1 MSGVGLEVLLEGL
14 IPEIAYSGETGVS
27 VSALLK
33 IVRQYHNTLDAR
45 QDATSGED
53 IAAVAA
59 QITQKDEEKL
69 DESSFSPAEM
79 VSARWAWDWLRTRPQ
94 ILINKNKR
102 YNKLELQE
110 VLALPE
116 AAESN
121 GAEVDGEPADIFK
134 EPAPKAKQPASNLS
148 KAAASYQKASKSR
161 SKKASLTI
169 RPRIY
174 PAEDLVWQTLT
185 RHGVD
190 YKRVPVLEWKCLLGI
205 ASVRDKGIL
214 QSDLRR
220 LVDQDKRSLPKR
232 TDSLARKGYIAKR
245 TIVVSKMKTSK
256 LWLIDFAP
264 PILETETGGLDL
276 SVETL
281 TKDLEPVTWHDRW
294 TRDNIDMEAF
304 ARTFVGIVKA
314 WQVIRYA
321 DLRSKMGVVGK
332 HWQMK
337 TLAKNCQRIVD
348 LGVLKYT
355 AATFP
360 GARKVF
366 KDCLKFIRDPTDEEW
381 EKFLATGKKTSL
393 YSDATR
399 HREPKPN
406 ALALFGK
413 ATKADEAAKNEPK
426 PKRRRIFPGWT
437 PEKPLAQN
445 VFEVIQSAGPAGA
458 SNPQVSVAT
467 VGYAFR
473 RYMASHLTKVAE
485 TQQPPHLKH
494 FQVVSRLE
502 RKGKTSAYMFSVA
515 NPAAEDDTEDTP
527 PAAAGASAYGF
538 GQVRA
543 KSFPETSD
551 LSLTQICRLA
561 KKPRSMAK
569 RKGRH
574 LSRLEAMSQT
584 EAEASKTPDDVVM
597 SGQPNFEPI
606 TPVDQSVNGDEAN
619 AENLASH
626 TETTSPEPMEERP
639 PGAYRGIPGSLNPNP
654 QTTGR
659 PRKSI
664 VIVFRSDRLKDLSFL
679 GTSQASGT
687 DRSPAS
693 SILGGT
699 NHPKTVLN
707 ASYNGIS
714 GKLTCSL
721 EGRAVIFD
729 RDLEEAGK
737 EPLAVKVD
745 DMLDDPAIRDVPGAD
760 GKSLVVV
767 TRESSDGTPSW
778 TFVFIFEDTDEHN
791 QKALAIQKEIATLRT
806 NENTSQLI
814 AAEPSTPQSI
824 VDDLAPARGGAAR
837 GGRGGRGRGGSTRV
851 RGGRRAQMLA
861 ADSKPYKCE
870 TCGGAW
876 KNDIGLKYHQTKAQT
891 PCNPNFDPS
900 TVIER
905 GRKRRRIMSPERD
918 AASVASNAGD
928 NATVPVGTQPEKDGR
943 RMRKSSARSRTN
955 VRAGV
960 RAIQNAGMAF
970 RGLNADNVIESVEDA
985 AQLSTHQ
992 QHRGASGP
1000 LFSHV
1005 AHVAPKPKCGGIIS
1019 NFSKENDTLTTPSN
1033 PGSQHD
1039 AMLIQRL
1046 VDAQQTPQRVQPY
1059 SHQDEHLSTPGVD
1072 ASLGRS
1078 LVDQRKSVASVQL
1091 SAYTEI
1097 PYQQG
1102 RQIGTSG
1109 YASDRASPSSRAVQI
1124 SLYPDPSN
1132 IQPSYAGP
1140 GPHSNQG
1147 HYVQSHQD
1155 VNVASY
1161 SSPPQPS
1168 RYSQEYDHPLDSQTV
1183 DEAYTEP
1190 YPVNIQQHQQP
1201 ANQVQ
1206 VEVAPFI
1213 PSKDYSRFSTEAK
1226 KRTAQ
1231 ARDIILYLLDNN
1243 FGVFPGGKSLFYALT
1258 KVYLR
1263 AFRHQSPPTWKNH
1276 QAAIKALETRH
1287 LAILHT
1293 HMLRTEAGRFIE
1305 LSLILKTGVKTND
1318 PMPMKVKRRMKEKYP
1333 SLYIP
1338 TAFSPTQEELAT
1350 LEELYEKP
1358 AGTSKEER
1366 KVNANGQ
1373 KFRSRRKI
1381 DEVEVFNA
1389 PFYTQHNDE
1398 KVRDSTDPLWVLES
1412 EKASSYKRPAGDELS
1427 DGRPEKRA
1435 RLDERGTPSK
1445 RDGAH
1450 NDDSDGSTWEPDH
1463 TSPYHTGPRRR
1474 GRPAKLYAPTYT
1486 KHITDQ
1492 DDNIEPP
1499 SVIEA
1504 IKAYGLLP
1512 AKYGSKKKEAALRK
1526 LHKLLPHVGKVR
1538 NPGLGSLPPWFF
1550 DNRLRPIEKRVVEV
1564 QFLEPNLD
1572 IHEAGASTEKGQSK
1586 QAAKSVP
1593 SKDVESTAGDDATS
1607 INEKA
1612 EGVHKPVVFQ
1622 FAPCTTIQ
1630 DESRG
1635 SWSSKGWQFFENHN
1649 GSFAVQG
1656 WMPDLDSLT
1665 EENLPRSA
1673 EAMAKGPGIV
1683 FNPDSWKDP
1692 EYGRVTTLI
1701 DKCVAWERSSPGT
1714 ALLTANIVSS
1724 KPIFINISSSTTKAS
1739 MKNLTLKWSEDRQ
1752 FGLDT
1757 LPYDDVVQVA
1767 DDESLPYDGDSPDR
1781 IIVRPVRATRTTRKT
1796 EPNKPGRKGHGG
1808 RPPKIKLPAIKT
1820 EREHTAY
1827 PTTDND
1833 FLRVSG
1839 DRSLELDWSSDNVKV
1854 TAFVVVTTLLGGVD
1868 RVVDWGLMMR
1878 LFPDMTLSQLRHT
1891 WGSLKKDRMSSIVN
1905 LTDKF
1910 RRAFLKAYG
1919 VGVPKI
1925 NFDNILEYDWKW
1937 LIKWASNLDEFRHA
1951 DLPKS
1956 RTALERDYNVTG
1968 IGIEDREW
1976 RETYNHP
1983 QRSVFNKFQDATSE
1997 AMALSIDED
2006 DSKEQDDIRR
2016 RELAL
2021 AMAFMRSLCVT
2032 PIETYSKEHISKQRN
2047 SLFPTL
2053 SRAEVEGLM
2062 VKGVDQLQREGIISK
2077 SNSRFQNGWRW
2088 RIANRITDLLDKVA
2102 HEERLAQA
2110 LAYKRELDKTFRAG
2124 EKKRVTYITNDGMIM
2139 ALLNMQAYQRVRIE
2153 TTGQPH
2159 VPMGFEPGN
2168 YETRKYTKKYLHF
2181 RIDVI
2186 PTETYRYDDDQEL
2199 VDFRKCIMSAP
2210 PPNMGPDGATPIW
2223 CDVFGRVDAT
2233 RWLRYLCVVLVT
2245 IASKGAMGPEELCK
2259 TLKPAI
2265 MPFEAELII
2274 KWAQELGILGQQ
2286 YEGTALTVMEWWWM
2300 VLDAQRQGLES
2311 GLAGADVA
2319 EGMRTR
2325 RMFPGMMKF

>member
-14 IPEIAYSGETGVS
+14 IPEIAYSGEKGVS

-116 AAESN
+116 AVESN
-121 GAEVDGEPADIFK
+121 VTESHGQAGNLPEES
-134 EPAPKAKQPASNLS
+134 APKAKQPASKPS
-148 KAAASYQKASKSR
+148 KAAASQKKASKSR
-161 SKKASLTI
+161 TKKVALTV

-294 TRDNIDMEAF
+294 TKDNIDMEAF
-304 ARTFVGIVKA
+304 ARTFVGVVKA

-413 ATKADEAAKNEPK
+413 ASKADEAAKNEPK
-426 PKRRRIFPGWT
+426 PKQRRIFPGWT

-502 RKGKTSAYMFSVA
+502 RKGKTSAYMFSVV
-515 NPAAEDDTEDTP
+515 NPPTEDDAQDSP
-527 PAAAGASAYGF
+527 PDATGASAYGF

-551 LSLTQICRLA
+551 LSLTEICRLA

-574 LSRLEAMSQT
+574 LSKLEAMSQT
-584 EAEASKTPDDVVM
+584 EVEASKSPDDVAM
-597 SGQPNFEPI
+597 TGQPNFEPI

-619 AENLASH
+619 PEEVATLPKAP
-626 TETTSPEPMEERP
+626 SPEPVEERP
-639 PGAYRGIPGSLNPNP
+639 PGVYRGIPGSLNPNP
-654 QTTGR
+654 HTHGR

-664 VIVFRSDRLKDLSFL
+664 VIIFRSDKLKDPSFL
-679 GTSQASGT
+679 ATTRAS
-687 DRSPAS
+687 DSPES
-693 SILGGT
+693 SILGAAH
-699 NHPKTVLN
+699 HPYAVLN
-707 ASYNGIS
+707 ATYNGIS
-714 GKLTCSL
+714 GKLTVSSVS
-721 EGRAVIFD
+721 RAVTFE
-729 RDLEEAGK
+729 RDSEEAGK
-737 EPLAVKVD
+737 EPLAIKLD
-745 DMLDDPAIRDVPGAD
+745 EMLDDPAVRDVPGAE
-760 GKSLVVV
+760 GKSLVFAAKDNN
-767 TRESSDGTPSW
+767 DGNPAW
-778 TFVFIFEDTDEHN
+778 TFVFVFDDTSEN
-791 QKALAIQKEIATLRT
+791 NEKASALQKEIATLKT
-806 NENTSQLI
+806 NQSTSQFVV
-814 AAEPSTPQSI
+814 AEPSTPQSI
-824 VDDLAPARGGAAR
+824 ADDLAPVRGGATR
-837 GGRGGRGRGGSTRV
+837 GGRGGRGRGGGGRG

-861 ADSKPYKCE
+861 ADPKPYKCE

-900 TVIER
+900 TVAER
-905 GRKRRRIMSPERD
+905 GRKRRKLMSPEPD
-918 AASVASNAGD
+918 AASVASGAGD
-928 NATVPVGTQPEKDGR
+928 NQTAPVGTLPEKDGR
-943 RMRKSSARSRTN
+943 KMRKSSARSRAT

-960 RAIQNAGMAF
+960 RQTAGMTF
-970 RGLNADNVIESVEDA
+970 RGLNTDDVVESVENT
-985 AQLSTHQ
+985 AQLSKDQ
-992 QHRGASGP
+992 QHGTASGP
-1000 LFSHV
+1000 LSSRV
-1005 AHVAPKPKCGGIIS
+1005 THVAPKPRFGGIIS
-1019 NFSKENDTLTTPSN
+1019 NFSKETDSLPTPSN
-1033 PGSQHD
+1033 SDRAHNPMQ
-1039 AMLIQRL
+1039 IQQL
-1046 VDAQQTPQRVQPY
+1046 VDAQQTPQRVQPHG
-1059 SHQDEHLSTPGVD
+1059 HQDGHLSIAGVD
-1072 ASLGRS
+1072 ERFSS
-1078 LVDQRKSVASVQL
+1078 PVDQRKSVPSVQPP
-1091 SAYTEI
+1091 AYAEV
-1097 PYQQG
+1097 PYQQSLQAG
-1102 RQIGTSG
+1102 VSG
-1109 YASDRASPSSRAVQI
+1109 YASDRASPLPGAAQSSF
-1124 SLYPDPSN
+1124 YPDPSS
-1132 IQPSYAGP
+1132 IQAAYVVP
-1140 GPHSNQG
+1140 GPHTNQG
-1147 HYVQSHQD
+1147 HQH
-1155 VNVASY
+1155 VASY
-1161 SSPPQPS
+1161 SSPPQPP
-1168 RYSQEYDHPLDSQTV
+1168 RYSQEYNQTLGSQAVDSG
-1183 DEAYTEP
+1183 
-1190 YPVNIQQHQQP
+1190 YPESYHVNIQHHQQL
-1201 ANQVQ
+1201 ANQFQ
-1206 VEVAPFI
+1206 AQVAPFV

-1243 FGVFPGGKSLFYALT
+1243 HGVFPGGKSLFYALT

-1287 LAILHT
+1287 LAMLHT

-1305 LSLILKTGVKTND
+1305 LSLILKTGVRTND
-1318 PMPMKVKRRMKEKYP
+1318 PMPMKVKKRMKEKYP

-1358 AGTSKEER
+1358 AGNGKEER

-1389 PFYTQHNDE
+1389 PFYTQHNEE

-1412 EKASSYKRPAGDELS
+1412 EKASSYKRPAMDELP
-1427 DGRPEKRA
+1427 DGHPEKRA
-1435 RLDERGTPSK
+1435 RLDEQGTTS
-1445 RDGAH
+1445 RRTGIDD
-1450 NDDSDGSTWEPDH
+1450 DDSDGSLWEPDH
-1463 TSPYHTGPRRR
+1463 PSPYHAVPRRR

-1486 KHITDQ
+1486 RHVPELDE
-1492 DDNIEPP
+1492 NIEPP

-1526 LHKLLPHVGKVR
+1526 LHKLPPQVGKIR

-1550 DNRLRPIEKRVVEV
+1550 DSRQRPVEKRVVEV

-1572 IHEAGASTEKGQSK
+1572 IQEAGASTRKEQSK
-1586 QAAKSVP
+1586 QAVKP
-1593 SKDVESTAGDDATS
+1593 GGNFTANAGATS
-1607 INEKA
+1607 TDGKTG
-1612 EGVHKPVVFQ
+1612 GVKRPIEFQ

-1635 SWSSKGWQFFENHN
+1635 SWSSKGWQFFENNN
-1649 GSFAVQG
+1649 GSFAVKG
-1656 WMPDLDSLT
+1656 WMPDLDALT

-1673 EAMAKGPGIV
+1673 EAMAKGPGIT
-1683 FNPDSWKDP
+1683 FNPESWKDP

-1701 DKCVAWERSSPGT
+1701 DKCAAWERSSPGT
-1714 ALLTANIVSS
+1714 ALLTANVVSS
-1724 KPIFINISSSTTKAS
+1724 KPILINISSSPIKAS

-1752 FGLDT
+1752 FELDT
-1757 LPYDDVVQVA
+1757 LPYDDIVLVA
-1767 DDESLPYDGDSPDR
+1767 DDESLPFDGGSPDR
-1781 IIVRPVRATRTTRKT
+1781 VFVRPVRATRTMRKPG
-1796 EPNKPGRKGHGG
+1796 PNKPGRKGHGG

-1833 FLRVSG
+1833 FLRVFG

-1878 LFPDMTLSQLRHT
+1878 IFPDMTLSQLRHT
-1891 WGSLKKDRMSSIVN
+1891 WGALKKDRMSSIVN

-1919 VGVPKI
+1919 VEVPKI
-1925 NFDNILEYDWKW
+1925 NFDNVLEYDWKW
-1937 LIKWASNLDEFRHA
+1937 LIKWASNLEEFRHS
-1951 DLPKS
+1951 DLPGSKD
-1956 RTALERDYNVTG
+1956 ALKRDYNVTG

-1997 AMALSIDED
+1997 AIALSIDED
-2006 DSKEQDDIRR
+2006 DSKVQNDIRR

-2032 PIETYSKEHISKQRN
+2032 PVETYSKEHISKKRN

-2102 HEERLAQA
+2102 HEERLTQA
-2110 LAYKRELDKTFRAG
+2110 LAYKRELDQAFRAG
-2124 EKKRVTYITNDGMIM
+2124 EKKRVTYVTNDGMIM
-2139 ALLNMQAYQRVRIE
+2139 ALLNMQANQRVRIE

-2181 RIDVI
+2181 RIDVT
-2186 PTETYRYDDDQEL
+2186 PTETYRYDDDVEL
-2199 VDFRKCIMSAP
+2199 VDFRKRVMSALP
-2210 PPNMGPDGATPIW
+2210 PTVGPDGATPIW

-2274 KWAQELGILGQQ
+2274 RWAEELGILGQQ
-2286 YEGTALTVMEWWWM
+2286 YEGTALTVMEWWWI
-2300 VLDAQRQGLES
+2300 VLDAQRHALES

-2325 RMFPGMMKF
+2325 KMFPGMKQF

>member
-45 QDATSGED
+45 QDATSGKD

-121 GAEVDGEPADIFK
+121 GADVDVEPVDIPK
-134 EPAPKAKQPASNLS
+134 KAPPKAKQTASKHS
-148 KAAASYQKASKSR
+148 KAAASQKKASKSKP
-161 SKKASLTI
+161 KKAALTV

-304 ARTFVGIVKA
+304 ARTFVGVVKA

-413 ATKADEAAKNEPK
+413 AAKADEAAKNEPK

-515 NPAAEDDTEDTP
+515 NPAAEDDAEDSP
-527 PAAAGASAYGF
+527 PAVTDASAYGF

-543 KSFPETSD
+543 KSFPESSD
-551 LSLTQICRLA
+551 LSLTEICRLA

-574 LSRLEAMSQT
+574 LSKLEAMSQT
-584 EAEASKTPDDVVM
+584 EVEASKTPDDVVM

-606 TPVDQSVNGDEAN
+606 TPIDQSVNGDD
-619 AENLASH
+619 ASH
-626 TETTSPEPMEERP
+626 EDLANHPKAASPEAVEERP

-654 QTTGR
+654 QIIGR
-659 PRKSI
+659 PRKSM
-664 VIVFRSDRLKDLSFL
+664 VIVFRSDKLKDLSFL
-679 GTSQASGT
+679 GTPQASHG
-687 DRSPAS
+687 DPSPAS
-693 SILGGT
+693 SILGGS
-699 NHPKTVLN
+699 NHPETVLN
-707 ASYNGIS
+707 ARYNGIA
-714 GKLTCSL
+714 GKLKISPAS
-721 EGRAVIFD
+721 RAVTFD
-729 RDLEEAGK
+729 RDYKESGK
-737 EPLAVKVD
+737 EPLSIKLN
-745 DMLDDPAIRDVPGAD
+745 DMLDDPVVRDVPGAD

-767 TRESSDGTPSW
+767 TKESSDGNPSW
-778 TFVFIFEDTDEHN
+778 TFVFVFDDTNENN
-791 QKALAIQKEIATLRT
+791 QKALAIQKDIATLKAGQS
-806 NENTSQLI
+806 TSQFVV
-814 AAEPSTPQSI
+814 AEPSTPQSI
-824 VDDLAPARGGAAR
+824 ADDQAPARGGAAR
-837 GGRGGRGRGGSTRV
+837 GGRGGRGRGGNARV

-861 ADSKPYKCE
+861 ADPKPYKCE

-900 TVIER
+900 AIVER
-905 GRKRRRIMSPERD
+905 GRKRRKIMSPEPD
-918 AASVASNAGD
+918 AASVASGAGD
-928 NATVPVGTQPEKDGR
+928 NQNALVGTQPENDGR
-943 RMRKSSARSRTN
+943 KMRKSSARSRPS

-970 RGLNADNVIESVEDA
+970 RGLNADNVVESVEDA

-992 QHRGASGP
+992 QHQPASGP
-1000 LFSHV
+1000 LSSHV
-1005 AHVAPKPKCGGIIS
+1005 AHVAPKPKFGGIIS
-1019 NFSKENDTLTTPSN
+1019 NFSKEDDTLPTPSN
-1033 PGSQHD
+1033 SDSQHD
-1039 AMLIQRL
+1039 TMQIQHII
-1046 VDAQQTPQRVQPY
+1046 DAQQTPQRVQPY
-1059 SHQDEHLSTPGVD
+1059 IHKHGYLAIAGVD
-1072 ASLGRS
+1072 PSLRS
-1078 LVDQRKSVASVQL
+1078 PVDQRKPVPSVL
-1091 SAYTEI
+1091 PSAYAET
-1097 PYQQG
+1097 PYQQS
-1102 RQIGTSG
+1102 RQISTSG
-1109 YASDRASPSSRAVQI
+1109 YPSDRASPLPGIVQS

-1132 IQPSYAGP
+1132 IQLSYAAP

-1155 VNVASY
+1155 AHNALY
-1161 SSPPQPS
+1161 SSPPQSS
-1168 RYSQEYDHPLDSQTV
+1168 RHIQEYSHALGSQTA
-1183 DEAYTEP
+1183 DEAYPEP

-1201 ANQVQ
+1201 AHQVQ
-1206 VEVAPFI
+1206 AQVVPFI

-1318 PMPMKVKRRMKEKYP
+1318 PMPMKVKKRMKEKYP

-1338 TAFSPTQEELAT
+1338 AAFSPTQEELTT

-1358 AGTSKEER
+1358 AGNGKEER

-1389 PFYTQHNDE
+1389 PFYTQNNDE

-1412 EKASSYKRPAGDELS
+1412 EKASSYNKRPAMYELP
-1427 DGRPEKRA
+1427 DGHPDKRA
-1435 RLDERGTPSK
+1435 RLDEQGTPSK
-1445 RDGAH
+1445 RFGAH
-1450 NDDSDGSTWEPDH
+1450 NDESDGSMWEPDH
-1463 TSPYHTGPRRR
+1463 PSPYHTGPRRR

-1486 KHITDQ
+1486 RHISDQ
-1492 DDNIEPP
+1492 DENIEPP
-1499 SVIEA
+1499 SVAEA

-1526 LHKLLPHVGKVR
+1526 LHKLLPHVGKMR
-1538 NPGLGSLPPWFF
+1538 NPGLSSLPPWFF
-1550 DNRLRPIEKRVVEV
+1550 DNRQRPIEKRVVEV

-1572 IHEAGASTEKGQSK
+1572 IHEAGASTEKEQPK
-1586 QAAKSVP
+1586 QAEKSIP
-1593 SKDVESTAGDDATS
+1593 SKGKGSTAGDDATS
-1607 INEKA
+1607 NNEKA
-1612 EGVHKPVVFQ
+1612 EGVQKPVVFQ

-1635 SWSSKGWQFFENHN
+1635 SWASKGWQFFENHN
-1649 GSFAVQG
+1649 GSFAVKG
-1656 WMPDLDSLT
+1656 WMPDLDTLT
-1665 EENLPRSA
+1665 EENFPRSA
-1673 EAMAKGPGIV
+1673 EAMAKGPGIT

-1701 DKCVAWERSSPGT
+1701 DKCAAWERSSPGT

-1724 KPIFINISSSTTKAS
+1724 KPIFINVSSSTPKAS

-1752 FGLDT
+1752 FELDT

-1767 DDESLPYDGDSPDR
+1767 DDESLPYDGGSPDR
-1781 IIVRPVRATRTTRKT
+1781 VIVRPVRATRTIRKA
-1796 EPNKPGRKGHGG
+1796 EPNKPGRKGQGG

-1839 DRSLELDWSSDNVKV
+1839 DRTQELDWSSDNVKV

-1951 DLPKS
+1951 DLPRS
-1956 RTALERDYNVTG
+1956 RNALKRDYNVTG

-2006 DSKEQDDIRR
+2006 DTKEQNNIRR

-2032 PIETYSKEHISKQRN
+2032 PVETYSKEHISKQRN

-2110 LAYKRELDKTFRAG
+2110 LSYKRELDKAFRAG
-2124 EKKRVTYITNDGMIM
+2124 EKKRVTYVTNDGMIM

-2199 VDFRKCIMSAP
+2199 VDFCKRVMSAP

-2274 KWAQELGILGQQ
+2274 NWAEQLGILGQQ

-2300 VLDAQRQGLES
+2300 ALDAQKQGLEA

-2325 RMFPGMMKF
+2325 RMFPGMKTF

>member
-14 IPEIAYSGETGVS
+14 IPEIAYSGEKGVS

-121 GAEVDGEPADIFK
+121 GAEVDDGPADIPK
-134 EPAPKAKQPASNLS
+134 EKEAAPKAKKAASKPI
-148 KAAASYQKASKSR
+148 KAAASQKKASKPK
-161 SKKASLTI
+161 SKKAALTV

-304 ARTFVGIVKA
+304 ARTFVGVVKA

-413 ATKADEAAKNEPK
+413 AAKADEAAKNEPK

-485 TQQPPHLKH
+485 TQQPSHLKH

-502 RKGKTSAYMFSVA
+502 RKGKTSAYMFSVT
-515 NPAAEDDTEDTP
+515 NPAAQDDARDS
-527 PAAAGASAYGF
+527 PAAATGASAYGF

-551 LSLTQICRLA
+551 LSLTEICRLA

-574 LSRLEAMSQT
+574 LSKLEAMSQT

-606 TPVDQSVNGDEAN
+606 TPIDQSVNGDDATHEDLAN
-619 AENLASH
+619 H
-626 TETTSPEPMEERP
+626 TKAASPELVEERP

-654 QTTGR
+654 HFIGR

-664 VIVFRSDRLKDLSFL
+664 VMVFRSDKLKDPNFL
-679 GTSQASGT
+679 GTPRVSDA
-687 DRSPAS
+687 DPSPAS
-693 SILGGT
+693 SVLGVT
-699 NHPKTVLN
+699 DHSSTVLS
-707 ASYNGIS
+707 ARYNGIA
-714 GKLTCSL
+714 GTLTISAAS
-721 EGRAVIFD
+721 RAVTFD
-729 RDLEEAGK
+729 RDSKEAGK
-737 EPLAVKVD
+737 EPLAIKLD
-745 DMLDDPAIRDVPGAD
+745 DMLDDPAVRDVPGAD
-760 GKSLVVV
+760 GKSLVIV
-767 TRESSDGTPSW
+767 TKE
-778 TFVFIFEDTDEHN
+778 N
-791 QKALAIQKEIATLRT
+791 QS
-806 NENTSQLI
+806 TSQFVV
-814 AAEPSTPQSI
+814 AEPSTPQSI
-824 VDDLAPARGGAAR
+824 ADDLAPTRGGAVRGGR
-837 GGRGGRGRGGSTRV
+837 GGRGGRGRGGSTRI

-861 ADSKPYKCE
+861 NDPKPYKCE

-900 TVIER
+900 TVAER
-905 GRKRRRIMSPERD
+905 GRKRRKLMSPEPD
-918 AASVASNAGD
+918 AASVASGAGD
-928 NATVPVGTQPEKDGR
+928 NQNAPVGNQPEKDGR
-943 RMRKSSARSRTN
+943 KMRKSSARSRAT

-960 RAIQNAGMAF
+960 RAIQNAEMTF
-970 RGLNADNVIESVEDA
+970 RGLNASNVVESVEDA
-985 AQLSTHQ
+985 AQLSIHQ
-992 QHRGASGP
+992 HHQAAGGP
-1000 LFSHV
+1000 LSSHV
-1005 AHVAPKPKCGGIIS
+1005 THVAPKPKFGGIIS
-1019 NFSKENDTLTTPSN
+1019 NFSKEDDTLPTPSN
-1033 PGSQHD
+1033 PHSQHD
-1039 AMLIQRL
+1039 PMKIQH
-1046 VDAQQTPQRVQPY
+1046 VIDPQQTPQRH
-1059 SHQDEHLSTPGVD
+1059 SAAST
-1072 ASLGRS
+1072 AC
-1078 LVDQRKSVASVQL
+1078 
-1091 SAYTEI
+1091 
-1097 PYQQG
+1097 
-1102 RQIGTSG
+1102 
-1109 YASDRASPSSRAVQI
+1109 
-1124 SLYPDPSN
+1124 
-1132 IQPSYAGP
+1132 QPSP
-1140 GPHSNQG
+1140 GSSG
-1147 HYVQSHQD
+1147 AV
-1155 VNVASY
+1155 Y
-1161 SSPPQPS
+1161 S
-1168 RYSQEYDHPLDSQTV
+1168 
-1183 DEAYTEP
+1183 
-1190 YPVNIQQHQQP
+1190 
-1201 ANQVQ
+1201 
-1206 VEVAPFI
+1206 F
-1213 PSKDYSRFSTEAK
+1213 KDYNRFSTEAK

-1287 LAILHT
+1287 LAVLHT

-1318 PMPMKVKRRMKEKYP
+1318 PMPMKVKKRMKEKYP

-1338 TAFSPTQEELAT
+1338 TAFSPTQEELTT

-1358 AGTSKEER
+1358 AGNGKEER

-1389 PFYTQHNDE
+1389 PFYTQHNEE

-1412 EKASSYKRPAGDELS
+1412 EKVSSYNKRPAMDELP
-1427 DGRPEKRA
+1427 DGHPEKRA
-1435 RLDERGTPSK
+1435 RLDEQGTPSK
-1445 RDGAH
+1445 RFGAH
-1450 NDDSDGSTWEPDH
+1450 HDDSDGSVWEPDH
-1463 TSPYHTGPRRR
+1463 PSPYHTGPRRR
-1474 GRPAKLYAPTYT
+1474 GRPAKLFAPTYT
-1486 KHITDQ
+1486 KHVTDQ
-1492 DDNIEPP
+1492 DENIEPP
-1499 SVIEA
+1499 SVAEA

-1526 LHKLLPHVGKVR
+1526 LHKLLPHVGKMR
-1538 NPGLGSLPPWFF
+1538 NPGLSSLPPWFF
-1550 DNRLRPIEKRVVEV
+1550 DSRQRTIDKRVVEV

-1572 IHEAGASTEKGQSK
+1572 IHGPGASTAQEQPK
-1586 QAAKSVP
+1586 QAEKSIL
-1593 SKDVESTAGDDATS
+1593 SKGEGSTAGDDTTS
-1607 INEKA
+1607 NNEKA
-1612 EGVHKPVVFQ
+1612 EGAQKPVVFQ

-1635 SWSSKGWQFFENHN
+1635 SWASKGWQFFENHN
-1649 GSFAVQG
+1649 GSFAVKG

-1673 EAMAKGPGIV
+1673 EAMAKGPGIT

-1701 DKCVAWERSSPGT
+1701 DKCAAWERSSPGT

-1724 KPIFINISSSTTKAS
+1724 KPILINVSSSTTKAS

-1752 FGLDT
+1752 FDLDT

-1767 DDESLPYDGDSPDR
+1767 DDESLPYDGGSPDR
-1781 IIVRPVRATRTTRKT
+1781 VFIRPVRATRTIRKT
-1796 EPNKPGRKGHGG
+1796 EPNKPGRKGAGG

-1839 DRSLELDWSSDNVKV
+1839 DRTQELDWSSDNVKV

-1951 DLPKS
+1951 DIPGS
-1956 RTALERDYNVTG
+1956 RNALKRDYNVTG

-2006 DSKEQDDIRR
+2006 DIKEQNNVRR

-2032 PIETYSKEHISKQRN
+2032 PVETYSKEHISKQRN

-2088 RIANRITDLLDKVA
+2088 RIANRITDLLDKVS

-2110 LAYKRELDKTFRAG
+2110 LAYKRELDKAFRAG
-2124 EKKRVTYITNDGMIM
+2124 EKKRVTYVTNDGMIM
-2139 ALLNMQAYQRVRIE
+2139 ALLNMQAHQRVRIE
-2153 TTGQPH
+2153 TTGQPY
-2159 VPMGFEPGN
+2159 VSMGFEPGN

-2186 PTETYRYDDDQEL
+2186 PTDTYRYDDDQEL
-2199 VDFRKCIMSAP
+2199 EDFRKRVMSAP

-2223 CDVFGRVDAT
+2223 CDVFGRIDAT

-2274 KWAQELGILGQQ
+2274 NWAEQLGILGQQ

-2300 VLDAQRQGLES
+2300 ALDAQKQGLEA

-2325 RMFPGMMKF
+2325 RMFPGMKTF